1 MPEKKRAAE
10 KPRRR
15 SRDYRAYE
23 VAGLELEYS
32 IVDEKLRPRCGVE
45 DLFAALS
52 GRRTSDVELDSVG
65 LSNELAAHVLE
76 MKTPPER
83 SLVRAERRLAAG
95 VREASATLRDE
106 FGWRLLPTGMH
117 PLMRPS
123 QTRLWSR
130 GGQRIYRTYARLFGI
145 REHGWLNVQS
155 CQVNLPFG
163 TPEEATAMHNAAA
176 ALIAYLPALAASSP
190 IVEGHRGPALSSRM
204 AFYAKNQA
212 SIPVLTGGVIPEYVD
227 SLDDYRK
234 RIFGRIYAALDEVPG
249 TRLIRHEWVNSRGV
263 ILRFDRSAMEVRVL
277 DLQECPK
284 MDVAIA
290 AFVRGALASLSARLR
305 SGDLALP
312 DRRLLLVDYRNA
324 LVKGRDGAVSAQFLG
339 GRRRPRTA
347 RAVLEGLLDDASRY
361 LDDRERP
368 YLRLVEQRLARG
380 NLAERILTHVERV
393 GASRRRDAIV
403 ALYGELADCL
413 EANTPWL
420 G

>member
-1 MPEKKRAAE
+1 MPEKRRATTSTRHR
-10 KPRRR
+10 PRE
-15 SRDYRAYE
+15 YRAYE

-52 GRRTSDVELDSVG
+52 GRRTSDVELASVA

-83 SLVRAERRLAAG
+83 SLVRAERRLAEG
-95 VREASATLRDE
+95 VRDVSAVLRDR

-117 PLMRPS
+117 PFMRPS

-130 GGQRIYRTYARLFGI
+130 GGRRIYQTYARLFGI
-145 REHGWLNVQS
+145 RAHGWLNVQS

-163 TPEEATAMHNAAA
+163 SPDEATAMHNAAA
-176 ALIAYLPALAASSP
+176 VLIAYLPALAASSP
-190 IVEGHRGPALSSRM
+190 IVEGRRGPALSSRM

-212 SIPVLTGGVIPEYVD
+212 TIPVLTGGVIPEYVC
-227 SLDDYRK
+227 SLADYRE
-234 RIFGRIYAALDEVPG
+234 RVFGRIYAALDEVPG
-249 TRLIRHEWVNSRGV
+249 TRMIRHEWVNSRGA

-290 AFVRGALASLSARLR
+290 AFVRGALASLSERL
-305 SGDLALP
+305 LAGTMQLP
-312 DRRLLLVDYRNA
+312 ERRLLLADYRRA
-324 LVKGRDGAVSAQFLG
+324 VVKGRSAPVSARPCRG
-339 GRRRPRTA
+339 SGRARTA
-347 RAVLEGLLDDASRY
+347 RAVLESLLDDAGRHLSEA
-361 LDDRERP
+361 ERP
-368 YLRLVEQRLARG
+368 YLRWVERRLAEG
-380 NLAERILTHVERV
+380 NLAERIVRRIERSS
-393 GASRRRDAIV
+393 GARRRQAIV
-403 ALYGELADCL
+403 NVYRELTECL
-413 EANTPWL
+413 ETNTPWP

>member
-1 MPEKKRAAE
+1 MPDKKRAAAS
-10 KPRRR
+10 PRRR

-45 DLFAALS
+45 ELFRVLS
-52 GRRTSDVELDSVG
+52 GRRTSDVALDSVG

-83 SLVRAERRLAAG
+83 SLVRAEQRLAAG
-95 VREASATLRDE
+95 VSEVSATLRDE

-123 QTRLWSR
+123 QTRLWPR

-163 TPEEATAMHNAAA
+163 SPEEATAMHNAAA

-190 IVEGHRGPALSSRM
+190 IVEGRRGPALSSRM
-204 AFYAKNQA
+204 SFYAQNQA
-212 SIPVLTGGVIPEYVD
+212 SIPVLTGGVIPEYVR

-234 RIFGRIYAALDEVPG
+234 RVFGRIYAALDEVPG
-249 TRLIRHEWVNSRGV
+249 TRPIRYEWVNSRGA

-290 AFVRGALASLSARLR
+290 TFVRGALASLSARV
-305 SGDLALP
+305 LAGELVLP
-312 DRRLLLVDYRNA
+312 ERRLLLVDYRSA
-324 LVKGRDGAVSAQFLG
+324 VAKGRDGTVSTHALAG
-339 GRRRPRTA
+339 SRRPRTA
-347 RAVLEGLLDDASRY
+347 RGLLEGLLDDASRY
-361 LDDRERP
+361 VGEREQP

-380 NLAERILTHVERV
+380 NLAERILARLESV
-393 GASRRRDAIV
+393 GSARHRDAIV
-403 ALYGELADCL
+403 DLYGELAQCL
-413 EANTPWL
+413 ETNAPWP

>member
-1 MPEKKRAAE
+1 MPEAGRAAAR
-10 KPRRR
+10 PRPAPRE
-15 SRDYRAYE
+15 YRAYE

-32 IVDEKLRPRCGVE
+32 IVDAKLRPRCGVD

-95 VREASATLRDE
+95 VREVSAVLRDR

-130 GGQRIYRTYARLFGI
+130 GGQEIYRTYARLFGI
-145 REHGWLNVQS
+145 RKHGWLNVQS

-163 TPEEATAMHNAAA
+163 SPEEATAMHNAAA

-190 IVEGHRGPALSSRM
+190 IVEGRRGPALSSRM
-204 AFYAKNQA
+204 AFYATNQE

-227 SLDDYRK
+227 SLDDYRE
-234 RIFGRIYAALDEVPG
+234 RVFGRIYTALDEVPG
-249 TRLIRHEWVNSRGV
+249 TRLIRHEWVNSRGA
-263 ILRFDRSAMEVRVL
+263 ILRFDRRAMEVRVL

-284 MDVAIA
+284 LDVAIA
-290 AFVRGALASLSARLR
+290 AFVRGALASLSGRV
-305 SGDLALP
+305 LAGTLQLP
-312 DRRLLLVDYRNA
+312 ERRLLLADYKQA
-324 LVKGRDGAVSAQFLG
+324 VKQGRSGSVSTQWLG
-339 GRRRPRTA
+339 GKRRALTA
-347 RAVLEGLLDDASRY
+347 RGVLEGLLEDAADHLSET
-361 LDDRERP
+361 ERP
-368 YLRLVEQRLARG
+368 YLRLVEQRLAGG
-380 NLAERILTHVERV
+380 NLAERILARLGRV
-393 GASRRRDAIV
+393 SGARRRDAIV
-403 ALYGELADCL
+403 ELYGELASCL
-413 EANTPWL
+413 EANTPWP